1 METALQLFWVITTG
15 AVMKCLVFKRLNN
28 WTATTNSVTTAR
40 FMAENVSKAH
50 SPDLSLTYFY
60 GEKIQDLVE
69 KN

>member
-1 METALQLFWVITTG
+1 
-15 AVMKCLVFKRLNN
+15 
-28 WTATTNSVTTAR
+28 
-40 FMAENVSKAH
+40 MAENVSKAH